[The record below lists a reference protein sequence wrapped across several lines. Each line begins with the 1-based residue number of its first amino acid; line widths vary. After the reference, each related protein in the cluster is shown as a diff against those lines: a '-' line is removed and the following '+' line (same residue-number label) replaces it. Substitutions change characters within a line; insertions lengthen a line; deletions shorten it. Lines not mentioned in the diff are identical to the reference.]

1 MRRPGVPDVGV
12 IGAGI
17 VDLATAYALAERGAS
32 VRVYESSVPRQQA
45 PALGG
50 ALAAAALGDGLMD
63 DLRPEAR
70 LGEPR

>member
-32 VRVYESSVPRQQA
+32 VRVYESGVPGNRHRRS
-45 PALGG
+45 
-50 ALAAAALGDGLMD
+50 AAHWQ
-63 DLRPEAR
+63 RR
-70 LGEPR
+70 R